1 MIRKLTTSLSASG
14 PAYRPTCLHSY
25 PRSVGYGW
33 LGCVSL
39 NMEAG
44 ADAFVGRTAAAC
56 SIINARRFYFTF
68 SRVCMHDASNAAGQ
82 PPPPPQQQQQQAPI
96 PSVASSGSTTSSMGT
111 ESALDV
117 AMRVN
122 KMKKAHQSGGAG
134 ANKKGVEEEAWRAL
148 NSLTEDQINNAEG
161 KAVSLLLNA
170 WAYFAKFWA
179 KGKDGPL

>member
-1 MIRKLTTSLSASG
+1 MHGSVNVSAAADASAGRATTSCFLI
-14 PAYRPTCLHSY
+14 
-25 PRSVGYGW
+25 
-33 LGCVSL
+33 
-39 NMEAG
+39 
-44 ADAFVGRTAAAC
+44 D
-56 SIINARRFYFTF
+56 ARRFYFAS
-68 SRVCMHDASNAAGQ
+68 SRVCMDETSSTAGQ
-82 PPPPPQQQQQQAPI
+82 HQQKTSDSGAP
-96 PSVASSGSTTSSMGT
+96 AETSSAAANDR

-134 ANKKGVEEEAWRAL
+134 ANKKEMEQEAWNAL